1 MSGHTGPDRS
11 LSAAAV
17 IVVPGIMGSEL
28 RENGQTIWGFE
39 SLGWYFKHWKE
50 GQFRSLRLTDQERA
64 GEYGRVVASRLLSSP
79 SFLPKFDVVNP
90 YSALVARLRANAV
103 DPAAVETF
111 PYDWRL
117 PVSHNGAILAR
128 VIECHAHKWSKHP
141 ALMHYLA
148 EYPGS
153 SMKVVVVAHSMGGLV
168 TQHATA
174 YAHVDRIIAL
184 GTPWRGSVKTVGA
197 MAAGD
202 LEGLP
207 FSAAAVRDLVTS
219 LPSMYD
225 LLPQWA
231 CIAPQ
236 NPAGDPTPVDGA
248 FIGSIGGD
256 PDLLRLA
263 TADFQARA
271 AASDTQAEI
280 VSIAG
285 IKQPTPASVQ
295 ITAGG
300 SGGHGGTALAVTA
313 RAFMR
318 DGSGFAH
325 DRNGGLVTVSAAG
338 DGTVPHFSASLD
350 EHAHKSFQR
359 LQHSQLA
366 YAAEGLSVASH
377 FISNSEEPRF
387 LAAPSDLGISVPQV
401 AAKGKPVD
409 IEVTG
414 VDAAT
419 LVRIK
424 IRNQHD
430 QIHIPSV
437 AETSD
442 GRMYARIET
451 RHEGI
456 FIVQADDG
464 HGTPLETSYVVLAE

>member
-1 MSGHTGPDRS
+1 
-11 LSAAAV
+11 
-17 IVVPGIMGSEL
+17 MGSEL
-28 RENGQTIWGFE
+28 RENGKTIWGFK

-50 GQFRSLRLTDQERA
+50 GQLRSLQLTKQERA
-64 GEYGRVVASRLLSSP
+64 GEYGRVVACRLLSSP
-79 SFLPKFDVVNP
+79 AFLPKFDVVNP
-90 YSALVARLRANAV
+90 YLDLVARLRANAV

-117 PVSHNGAILAR
+117 PVSYNGALLAR
-128 VIECHAHKWSKHP
+128 AIERHADNWRKHP
-141 ALMHYLA
+141 ALTNYLA

-168 TQHATA
+168 AQHATA
-174 YAHVDRIIAL
+174 DAHVDRIIAL
-184 GTPWRGSVKTVGA
+184 GTPWRGSAKTVGA

-219 LPSMYD
+219 IPSMYD

-231 CIAPQ
+231 CIAPRE
-236 NPAGDPTPVDGA
+236 PAGDPTWVDGA
-248 FIGSIGGD
+248 FIGSLGGD
-256 PDLLRLA
+256 PDLLRVA
-263 TADFQARA
+263 TADFQARSA
-271 AASDTQAEI
+271 PSDTQAEI

-285 IKQPTPASVQ
+285 IKQPTSASVQ
-295 ITAGG
+295 TTAGG
-300 SGGHGGTALAVTA
+300 SGGGGGGTGLAMTA
-313 RAFMR
+313 RAYLR
-318 DGSGFAH
+318 EGSGFAR
-325 DRNGGLVTVSAAG
+325 DRNGVLVTVAAAG

-350 EHAHKSFQR
+350 EHAHKSVQR

-366 YAAEGLSVASH
+366 YAAEGLSVTSH
-377 FISNSEEPRF
+377 FVSNSEEPRF
-387 LAAPSDLGISVPQV
+387 LAATSDLGITVPQI
-401 AAKGKPVD
+401 AAKGTPLD

-437 AETSD
+437 VETSD
-442 GRMYARIET
+442 GRMYARAET
-451 RHEGI
+451 HDEGI
-456 FIVQADDG
+456 YIVQADDG
-464 HGTPLETSYVVLAE
+464 HGTPLETSYVVLSE